1 MKPETSTETFV
12 ADAAPDPLDGLADL
26 LDRSAGAALAQFT
39 NGLSPASLGH
49 ALADWWAHLVISPG
63 KQTQLA
69 AKAARKAFRLYHHA
83 LNAALSPDSVEPCIR
98 PLPQDHRF
106 DDPGWRHQP
115 FELIQ
120 QSFLLWQQWWDATT
134 SGVGGT
140 TTHDESVMNFVVR
153 QMLDTVA
160 PSNFVATNPVVQ
172 QRILETGGLCLV
184 DGARNLIDDWT
195 RAIRGERPAGAEA
208 FRPGLE
214 VAATP
219 GAVVYRNELIELIQY
234 TPTTATVR
242 PEPVLIVPAW
252 IMKYYILD
260 LSNHNSLVRWLVGQG
275 YTVFMISWRNP
286 GSDQRHLDL
295 EDYRRLGPVA
305 ALDAISAIT
314 GARQVHG
321 VGYCL
326 GGTLLAI
333 AAATAARER
342 ESRFATLTFFA
353 AQVEFSEPGELGLFI
368 DASQLHFLEDMMWAR
383 GYLDVTQMS
392 GAFQM
397 LRSND
402 LLWSRLIQH
411 YLMGDREPMTDL
423 MAWNSDGTR
432 MPYTMHSQYLRRLF
446 LNDDLAEGRY
456 RVDGRP
462 ITLHDLDS
470 PIFAVGTVRDHVAP
484 WHSVHKIHMLTDV
497 EIRFLLVS
505 GGHNAGVVSEPGR
518 DGRSY
523 HVATRPAGTP
533 WLAPDDW
540 LARAERKEGSWWPE
554 WAAWLCEHSG
564 EPVRPHVLGAPDKG
578 YPVLADAPGS
588 YVLQR

>member
-1 MKPETSTETFV
+1 MQAATSTDTPI
-12 ADAAPDPLDGLADL
+12 ANCPPDPLDGLADL
-26 LDRSAGAALAQFT
+26 LDRSAGAALAQVT
-39 NGLSPASLGH
+39 HGLSPASLGR
-49 ALADWWAHLVISPG
+49 AFVDWWAHLAISPG

-69 AKAARKAFRLYHHA
+69 AKAARKALRLYGHA
-83 LNAALSPDSVEPCIR
+83 LNAALSPGAVEPCIC

-106 DDPGWRHQP
+106 DDQVWRRQP

-120 QSFLLWQQWWDATT
+120 QNFLLWQQWWDAAT
-134 SGVGGT
+134 SGIGGMT
-140 TTHDESVMNFVVR
+140 AHDEAVVNFVVR
-153 QMLDTVA
+153 QMLDTIA
-160 PSNFVATNPVVQ
+160 PSNFVATNPAVQ
-172 QRILETGGLCLV
+172 QHLLETGGLCLV
-184 DGARNLIDDWT
+184 NGARNLIEDWT

-208 FRPGLE
+208 FRPGVE
-214 VAATP
+214 VATTP

-234 TPTTATVR
+234 APTTATVR

-260 LSNHNSLVRWLVGQG
+260 LSAHNSLVRWLVGQG
-275 YTVFMISWRNP
+275 YSVFMISWRNP
-286 GSDQRHLDL
+286 GSEQRDLDL
-295 EDYRRLGPVA
+295 EDYRRRGPAA
-305 ALDAISAIT
+305 ALDIISVIT

-333 AAATAARER
+333 TAATAARER
-342 ESRFATLTFFA
+342 EKRFATLTFFA

-368 DASQLHFLEDMMWAR
+368 DASQIHFLEDMMWAR
-383 GYLDVTQMS
+383 GYLDAAQMS

-402 LLWSRLIQH
+402 LLWSRLIHH
-411 YLMGDREPMTDL
+411 YLMGNRRPMTDL
-423 MAWNSDGTR
+423 MAWNSDTTR
-432 MPYTMHSQYLRRLF
+432 MPYTMHSEYLRRLF

-462 ITLHDLDS
+462 ISLHDLDS

-484 WHSVHKIHMLTDV
+484 WRSVHKIHMLTDV

-518 DGRSY
+518 DGCSY
-523 HVATRPAGTP
+523 HVATRQARTP

-540 LARAERKEGSWWPE
+540 LARAERKDGSWWPE
-554 WAAWLCEHSG
+554 WTAWLDEHSG
-564 EPVRPHVLGAPDKG
+564 DPIRPPGMGAPDRG
-578 YPVLADAPGS
+578 YPVLAPAPGT
-588 YVLQR
+588 YVHQR